1 MSHGT
6 DGGGEEGSGG
16 ESWADTSEG
25 GLACFAFRQNDEM
38 IPNFIWKNKTSRT
51 SQKIREKTERSVCAC
66 LSTIKQDSLI
76 SVVQT
81 SWLGGQNKPINGSD
95 SGKPKRNPIIY
106 KITGDQRGILH

>member
-1 MSHGT
+1 
-6 DGGGEEGSGG
+6 
-16 ESWADTSEG
+16 
-25 GLACFAFRQNDEM
+25 M

-51 SQKIREKTERSVCAC
+51 SQKIKGKKQSAVCVC

-95 SGKPKRNPIIY
+95 SGKPKETRLF
-106 KITGDQRGILH
+106 TR